1 MYIVTCVYNTLNKV
15 VRRIREKMKPLE
27 NQMSGAYLVIPIG
40 FSLLVAG
47 LALNINL
54 YGRSLFLIAGT
65 IGVIGGIY
73 WLNQIY
79 KRLKDKEGKQEERKE
94 QRYEELITELK
105 GIREDLNKR

>member
-1 MYIVTCVYNTLNKV
+1 MAPHPPVDKDSPFFGDIY
-15 VRRIREKMKPLE
+15 
-27 NQMSGAYLVIPIG
+27 S
-40 FSLLVAG
+40 F
-47 LALNINL
+47 
-54 YGRSLFLIAGT
+54 
-65 IGVIGGIY
+65 GGIY